1 MGVLKK
7 FEQRLEGLVNG
18 TFAKVFKSEV
28 QPVEIAGA
36 LQREC
41 DNNATIWN
49 RERTVVPN
57 DFIVELSA
65 PDFERLS
72 PYSGQLGDELSGMVR
87 DYAKQQRYTFM
98 GPIKVHLEKADD
110 LDTGLYRVRSRTLAS
125 STNQQ
130 SQPSQ
135 QPPQPGRGPASA
147 PPAAGGG
154 YGYPPAANAAGGTA
168 SRRPARRR
176 CPRGRL
182 RAALRRPRREPGR
195 VTRQDR
201 CPAHRCVT
209 GSRSM
214 AHAIRSRAPRW
225 SSAAAPKPMCGSTTP
240 ASLAGTVR
248 FGPERP
254 RRSRIS
260 GPPTASWWTGST
272 PPALRSATARGS
284 SWAVPPSFTGKP
296 KGEAGAMSELTLTV
310 MRLGFLAV
318 LWLFVIV
325 AVQVIRSDLFG
336 TRVTQRG
343 SRRDSGRQQQAAAR
357 QGAPPQQRAQQ
368 QNSGG
373 GGGRQRRGA
382 PTKLVVSEGTLTGT
396 TVALQGQTI
405 TLGRAHDSTIV
416 LDDDYASSKH
426 ARIYPDRDGQWI
438 VEDLGSTNGTYLD
451 RARLTTPQPIPLGA
465 PIRIGKTVIE
475 LRK

>member
-49 RERTVVPN
+49 RDRTVVPN
-57 DFIVELSA
+57 DFIVELST

-72 PYSGQLGDELSGMVR
+72 PYSGQLGDELAGMVR

-125 STNQQ
+125 SANQQ
-130 SQPSQ
+130 SPERAPAG
-135 QPPQPGRGPASA
+135 PPRRHPAEPRVA
-147 PPAAGGG
+147 TATRPRPLPPCR
-154 YGYPPAANAAGGTA
+154 PR
-168 SRRPARRR
+168 RRPAAVRARHPWAPG
-176 CPRGRL
+176 PRL
-182 RAALRRPRREPGR
+182 ARPRVAVCGI
-195 VTRQDR
+195 
-201 CPAHRCVT
+201 

-214 AHAIRSRAPRW
+214 AHATRSPARRW
-225 SSAAAPKPMCGSTTP
+225 CWAAAPKPTCGSTTP
-240 ASLAGTVR
+240 AYRAGTVR
-248 FGPERP
+248 SGPERP

-272 PPALRSATARGS
+272 QPALRSATARGS
-284 SWAVPPSFTGKP
+284 SWAAPPSFTGKP

-343 SRRDSGRQQQAAAR
+343 SRREAARPQQAARPAT
-357 QGAPPQQRAQQ
+357 PPQQRQQ
-368 QNSGG
+368 QPPS

-382 PTKLVVSEGTLTGT
+382 PSKLVVSEGTLTGT

-416 LDDDYASSKH
+416 LDDDYASSRH

-451 RARLTTPQPIPLGA
+451 RSRLTTPTPIPLGA